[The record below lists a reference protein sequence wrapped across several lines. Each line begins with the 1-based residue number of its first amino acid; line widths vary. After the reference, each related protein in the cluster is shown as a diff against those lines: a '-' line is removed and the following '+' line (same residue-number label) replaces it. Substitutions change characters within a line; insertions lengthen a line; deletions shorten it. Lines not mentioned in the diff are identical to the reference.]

1 MYYAVVT
8 QVLCKTGLLCFLNE
22 LTLFCKGGNVILT
35 TVYFRELFINNFLF
49 VYAYF
54 NLTNNVR
61 EGSADYSVLFYTVT
75 KFRKTSHSHG
85 SSRGI
90 FAPHLSTANPLKDV

>member
-1 MYYAVVT
+1 
-8 QVLCKTGLLCFLNE
+8 
-22 LTLFCKGGNVILT
+22 VIFT
-35 TVYFRELFINNFLF
+35 AVYFSELYINNFLF

-61 EGSADYSVLFYTVT
+61 EGSSDFSVPFYTVT

-85 SSRGI
+85 ISQDI
-90 FAPHLSTANPLKDV
+90 FAPHLSTVAPLKDV